1 MLKEIVEEEEM
12 SSSSAR
18 NLENSAYDEI
28 VLRTLKAI
36 ELAKAAAGAASEGI
50 ATGSQESLDR
60 IRVYEEELDNADRE
74 INEAVTTAITQV
86 DEKQARE
93 LLACLKFVIEL
104 ERIGDLLL
112 NFASRASAVGA
123 RLDPQD
129 IKDLTM
135 MTSILEKM
143 LDDVY
148 QAFSK
153 RDIQRTLTILRADSE
168 LDRLRNLV
176 FMRHV
181 ENRENQPRQESFH
194 MVFMTQT
201 IERAGDHAKNLAEE
215 VCQLVTGKAI
225 RHLLRSKDKPYELL
239 FVEWMRKNK

>member
-1 MLKEIVEEEEM
+1 M
-12 SSSSAR
+12 SSAAR
-18 NLENSAYDEI
+18 NLGNSANEGI
-28 VLRTLKAI
+28 VARTLQAI
-36 ELAKAAAGAASEGI
+36 GVAKLAAAASSEGI
-50 ATGSQESLDR
+50 ASGSRDLLER
-60 IRVYEEELDNADRE
+60 IRVYEEELDIIDRE
-74 INEAVTTAITQV
+74 INESVTTAITHV
-86 DEKQARE
+86 DEGQARE
-93 LLACLKFVIEL
+93 LLACLKFIIEL

-112 NFASRASAVGA
+112 NFANRATAVA
-123 RLDPQD
+123 SRLDPED
-129 IKDLTM
+129 VKDLTM

-153 RDIQRTLTILRADSE
+153 RDIQRTLAILRADSE

-181 ENRENQPRQESFH
+181 ENRENQPRVESFH

-215 VCQLVTGKAI
+215 VCQLVTGRAI